1 MWHRVIETAGFPA
14 FLGIAAAYAFVALL
28 SAMLVANGLA
38 RAPVVWSH
46 LLAPAGLI
54 G

>member
-14 FLGIAAAYAFVALL
+14 FLGIAATYAFVAML
-28 SAMLVANGLA
+28 SAILVANGLA
-38 RAPVVWSH
+38 RAPVLWPH